1 VPHSSLFLACP
12 LVVLFLQ
19 QEQPRGQDK
28 MKMDIFAGVNVFV
41 GVNEGVVQIV
51 ELISQS
57 ILLQLIL
64 GTITVG
70 VVVRLIR
77 R

>member
-1 VPHSSLFLACP
+1 VPLSGLFLACP
-12 LVVLFLQ
+12 LVVLFLRGKNN
-19 QEQPRGQDK
+19 QPGGQDK
-28 MKMDIFAGVNVFV
+28 MKMDIFV

-57 ILLQLIL
+57 TSLQLIL

-70 VVVRLIR
+70 VAVRLIR